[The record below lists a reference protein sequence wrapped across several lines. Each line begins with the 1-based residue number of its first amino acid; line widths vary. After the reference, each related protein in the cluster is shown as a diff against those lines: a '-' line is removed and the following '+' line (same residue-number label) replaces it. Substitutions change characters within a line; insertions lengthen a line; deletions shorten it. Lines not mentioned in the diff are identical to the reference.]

1 MGFLKKLTRPISK
14 VLDKIVPNE
23 IKPALPF
30 LSAAVPF
37 LAPTAGIF
45 GTMAGRAALSGGAN
59 ILAQLSQEGSEGD
72 FSGLSALLA
81 AGTGAL
87 SAPGGGADPLNP
99 VNEFGT
105 KGVVSQPSAAD
116 FFSGKAAGM
125 DPGFTKSGLEALG
138 KGSEYLSGVGET
150 LRTNPFSPEGI
161 KASIVPVTQATTDLA
176 VAEGRRLEKQAAID
190 EALAAAE
197 GLADDADRALAIRQF
212 MEAAGYFSEDE
223 IVDTITAA
231 GYANGGRVG
240 FDNGGDLVIDTLR
253 ILPDTLDKISE
264 KIAPFLGYDNL
275 DELKIKNN
283 PNLKND
289 EDPDFSGI
297 KGAVEGVDKNM
308 RADRAGDFFR
318 LREEAI
324 QKGDDDKIKEI
335 ESDFFKEFGMV
346 MPKMAKNGGRINF
359 DEGGISLD
367 EQQMEIIKGGGPKIV
382 GLLADADKMMGTEGD
397 RLDMALKMLLRDN
410 EDNEL
415 LKYMLDTAEERGT
428 TKLDVLMDLIRSQR
442 ISDISAFD
450 RGKKSLKDDISV
462 KDLAR
467 KEGSMKDGGLMDL
480 GGKEMDLRKGGFV
493 PIGKKERA
501 DDVPA
506 RLSKNEFVMTA
517 DAVRGAGGG
526 DINKGAK
533 RMYETMNRLE
543 ARA

>member
-1 MGFLKKLTRPISK
+1 MGLLKKITRPISR

-30 LSAAVPF
+30 LAAAAPF
-37 LAPTAGIF
+37 MAPGIMGIGGNTMLSRALMSGALNLGTQLA
-45 GTMAGRAALSGGAN
+45 
-59 ILAQLSQEGSEGD
+59 QEGSEGE
-72 FSGLSALLA
+72 FNPLSVALASGIGALTA
-81 AGTGAL
+81 PGTPGTGVGPAGQYGTT
-87 SAPGGGADPLNP
+87 GG
-99 VNEFGT
+99 T
-105 KGVVSQPSAAD
+105 PSAAQ
-116 FFSGKAAGM
+116 FLETKAAGM
-125 DPGFTKSGLEALG
+125 EPGFIKSGLEGLAT
-138 KGSEYLSGVGET
+138 GSEKLIGLS
-150 LRTNPFSPEGI
+150 EGLAADGI
-161 KASIVPVTQATTDLA
+161 LSKAGAKALSIPLTQGTMDLA
-176 VAEGRRLEKQAAID
+176 TAETRRLEKQQAID
-190 EALAAAE
+190 DALAAAE

-231 GYANGGRVG
+231 GYADGGRVG
-240 FDNGGDLVIDTLR
+240 FDNGGDVSEGKQFLLNKKYLELLKEYSEAG
-253 ILPDTLDKISE
+253 LPDADSKALKEANEFIRDLDFAKGGRVG
-264 KIAPFLGYDNL
+264 LRMGG
-275 DELKIKNN
+275 
-283 PNLKND
+283 
-289 EDPDFSGI
+289 DPDFSGI

-346 MPKMAKNGGRINF
+346 MPKMMAGGELEKNIF
-359 DEGGISLD
+359 L
-367 EQQMEIIKGGGPKIV
+367 QGGPTIERLLMNKEEKKQDKDKI
-382 GLLADADKMMGTEGD
+382 K
-397 RLDMALKMLLRDN
+397 K
-410 EDNEL
+410 EL
-415 LKYMLDTAEERGT
+415 EELGIFKRKKVAE
-428 TKLDVLMDLIRSQR
+428 
-442 ISDISAFD
+442 
-450 RGKKSLKDDISV
+450 
-462 KDLAR
+462 
-467 KEGSMKDGGLMDL
+467 GGLMDL

-493 PIGKKERA
+493 PIGKKEKA